1 MILLLRIV
9 LISLIIYLLVRS
21 FARFFQGEDERS
33 EVRDDKKPSEIKKV
47 SRDTGEYVDYEEV
60 DKE

>member
-21 FARFFQGEDERS
+21 FVRFFQGKDERR
-33 EVRDDKKPSEIKKV
+33 EVPEDKNMSGIKKV
-47 SRDTGEYVDYEEV
+47 SKDTGEYVDYEEV
-60 DKE
+60 D

>member
-21 FARFFQGEDERS
+21 FVRYFRGEDDRRVVPE
-33 EVRDDKKPSEIKKV
+33 DKNPAGTKKI
-47 SRDTGEYVDYEEV
+47 SKETGEYVDYEET
-60 DKE
+60 DKK

>member
-21 FARFFQGEDERS
+21 FVRFFHGEDERR
-33 EVRDDKKPSEIKKV
+33 EVPEDKNTSGIKKV
-47 SRDTGEYVDYEEV
+47 SKDTGEYVDYEEV
-60 DKE
+60 D